1 MVVYSNIKVLQK
13 VDQFL
18 TTLRAQIF
26 AVRNFRGINF
36 RGIYFRDSNR
46 EIKFRETHQD
56 MLNRKIKFREIL

>member
-36 RGIYFRDSNR
+36 CGIYFRDSNR
-46 EIKFRETHQD
+46 EIKFCETHQD